1 MLMAPIGTDVLQ
13 TPRHAMLMA
22 TGTSCGVG
30 TCGRSQE
37 GWAAWEQGW
46 VLPDVIHGQHMR
58 K

>member
-1 MLMAPIGTDVLQ
+1 MAPIGTDVLQ
-13 TPRHAMLMA
+13 TLRHAMLMA